1 MAKRRSMPQEKCVL
15 KRGAPTADGKPA
27 GCAIGKVCPEKGAL
41 TADSK
46 LAACII
52 GKVCPEKGTPT
63 ADGKPAARAT
73 GKVRPKKGRADSR
86 WQTGGVCHRKSAP

>member
-1 MAKRRSMPQEKCVL
+1 MWRQWGKCALKKGVL
-15 KRGAPTADGKPA
+15 TTDGKPA
-27 GCAIGKVCPEKGAL
+27 ERA
-41 TADSK
+41 T
-46 LAACII
+46 